1 MAKLS
6 EEKINE
12 IIRLYKEIGVYSQ
25 VAKQIGCSP
34 ATVKKYCSIPI
45 EVKEKLKICFSGT
58 IPEISYTDLTFF
70 IEPYNNLTTLST
82 QELES
87 MKGVWNEI

>member
-6 EEKINE
+6 EEKISE

-34 ATVKKYCSIPI
+34 ATVKKYCSTPI
-45 EVKEKLKICFSGT
+45 EIKEKPKICFSGT
-58 IPEISYTDLTFF
+58 IPEISYADLTFF
-70 IEPYNNLTTLST
+70 IEPYNNLTTLSI
-82 QELES
+82 QELEL